1 MKKHHPKNERIKRR
15 YFDYLKE
22 AKRMD
27 VSSVDMAA
35 AAIASFEQWAHYRD
49 FAKFHIEQAK
59 GYKAHIARTVNEKT
73 GKPLAKATIHSRLM
87 ALKAFVFWL
96 AGQPGYKS
104 RISYADA
111 DYFNPSAN
119 DSRIATTRREKK
131 VPTIEQ
137 IKLVLSKMP
146 TGSDIEKRDRAII
159 AFTLL
164 TGARDNAIASFSLK
178 HIDLV
183 NRKVF
188 QDAREVRTKNR
199 KTFTTFFFPVC
210 TDVEEI
216 VRNWVKHLKEELLFG
231 SDDPLFPATKVGLTN
246 SGLFGALGLSRNH
259 WKNASAIRRIF
270 KTAFEAAGLPY
281 ANPHS
286 VRDTLTHLGETLC
299 QTPEEFKAWS
309 QNIGHDQVMTT
320 FTSYGVVATGRQK
333 EILGGIATRKT
344 KNTDTISGDP
354 DDKTVLRVLAYLS
367 NSVS

>member
-27 VSSVDMAA
+27 TSSVDMAA
-35 AAIASFEQWAHYRD
+35 AAIASFEGWSNYRD
-49 FAKFHIEQAK
+49 FAKFHIEMAK
-59 GYKAHIARTVNEKT
+59 GYKAHLAKLVNKNT
-73 GKPLAKATIHSRLM
+73 GKPLAKGTIHSRLM

-119 DSRIATTRREKK
+119 DSRIATARREKK

-146 TGSDIEKRDRAII
+146 TDSDIEKRNRAII

-164 TGARDNAIASFSLK
+164 TGARDNAVASFKLK
-178 HIDLV
+178 HVDLAAR
-183 NRKVF
+183 NVF

-199 KTFTTFFFPVC
+199 KSFTTDFFPVGE
-210 TDVEEI
+210 DVETI
-216 VRNWVKHLKEELLFG
+216 VGDWIHYLKEQLLFG
-231 SDDPLFPATKVGLTN
+231 PDDPLFPKTKNALNN
-246 SGLFGALGLSRNH
+246 SGLFGPAGLERDH
-259 WKNASAIRRIF
+259 WKTAATIRHIF
-270 KTAFEAAGLPY
+270 KAAFEAADLPY

-286 VRDTLTHLGETLC
+286 FRDTLSQFGEIRC
-299 QTPEEFKAWS
+299 QSPEAFKAWS
-309 QNIGHDQVMTT
+309 QSLGHEKVLTT
-320 FTSYGVVATGRQK
+320 FTSYGAVAPRRQADIFDELRRNERVRDQNAAEPDTATIAKVVTFLQNRAT
-333 EILGGIATRKT
+333 
-344 KNTDTISGDP
+344 
-354 DDKTVLRVLAYLS
+354 
-367 NSVS
+367 

>member
-27 VSSVDMAA
+27 TSSVDMAA
-35 AAIASFEQWAHYRD
+35 AAIASFESFSNYRD
-49 FAKFHIEQAK
+49 FAKFHIELAK
-59 GYKAHIARTVNEKT
+59 GFKAQLAKTLNEKT
-73 GKPLAKATIHSRLM
+73 GKPLAKSTIYSRLM

-96 AGQPGYKS
+96 AGEPGYKS

-119 DSRIATTRREKK
+119 DSRIATARREKR

-146 TGSDIEKRDRAII
+146 TDSDIEKRDRVII

-164 TGARDNAIASFSLK
+164 TGARDNAVASFKLK
-178 HIDLV
+178 HVDLIAR
-183 NRKVF
+183 NVF

-199 KTFTTFFFPVC
+199 KSFTTDFFPVGE
-210 TDVEEI
+210 DVETI
-216 VRNWVKHLKEELLFG
+216 VRDWKGYLEEQLLFG
-231 SDDPLFPATKVGLTN
+231 PDDPIFPATKVALNN
-246 SGLFGALGLSRNH
+246 SGLFGAAGLSREH
-259 WKNASAIRRIF
+259 WKNAAAIRRIF

-286 VRDTLTHLGETLC
+286 FRDTLSQFGEIRC
-299 QTPEEFKAWS
+299 QTPETFKAWS
-309 QNIGHDQVMTT
+309 QSLGHEKVLTT
-320 FTSYGVVATGRQK
+320 FTSYGAVATRRQA
-333 EILGGIATRKT
+333 EIFSELRKNRPMPVQDSAEPDPETIAKVVTFLQNRAT
-344 KNTDTISGDP
+344 
-354 DDKTVLRVLAYLS
+354 
-367 NSVS
+367 